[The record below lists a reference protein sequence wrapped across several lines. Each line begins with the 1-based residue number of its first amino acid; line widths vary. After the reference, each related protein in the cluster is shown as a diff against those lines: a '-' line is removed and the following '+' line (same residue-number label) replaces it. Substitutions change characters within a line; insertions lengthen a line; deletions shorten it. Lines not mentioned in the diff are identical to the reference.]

1 MAKSKR
7 KWPVIA
13 GVVFITGFLAL
24 MAYYTFGNAT
34 NKCEVCVTF
43 NGRTACSNGAGTTQ
57 QNAERIARDEA
68 CTDLSHGMTE
78 LVRCQNSGD
87 IKVTWK

>member
-1 MAKSKR
+1 MAKPKR

-13 GVVFITGFLAL
+13 GIGFITAFLAA
-24 MAYYTFGNAT
+24 MAYSTFGNAT

-43 NGRTACSNGAGTTQ
+43 NGRTACSNGAGTTKE
-57 QNAERIARDEA
+57 NAERIARDES

-78 LVRCQNSGD
+78 LVRCQSSGD